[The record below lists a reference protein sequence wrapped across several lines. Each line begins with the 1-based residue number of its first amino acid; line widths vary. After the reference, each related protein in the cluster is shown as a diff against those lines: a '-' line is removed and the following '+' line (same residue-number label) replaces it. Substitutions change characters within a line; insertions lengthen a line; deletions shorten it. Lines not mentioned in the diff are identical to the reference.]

1 MSGDWALRFTRTG
14 RPAGL
19 IIAGDIDEFSHDVLV
34 SALAELTEVSGE
46 IHLDLAAVEYC
57 DLAGLRSM
65 ITLAASGPPGRG
77 GGTRVVLHAV
87 PPQLRTAMRIVGWE
101 DTPGLVIDERR
112 IGGPEPAV
120 PSGA

>member
-1 MSGDWALRFTRTG
+1 MSGDGALRFTRTG

-46 IHLDLAAVEYC
+46 IHLDLAGVEYC

-65 ITLAASGPPGRG
+65 VTLAGSGSGSGAGGRG

-87 PPQLRTAMRIVGWE
+87 PPQLRTALRIVGWE
-101 DTPGLVIDERR
+101 DAPGLVIEERR
-112 IGGPEPAV
+112 IGG
-120 PSGA
+120 